1 MCDTIIAT
9 NSATANGITLFGKNS
24 DREPNEAQYMVSVP
38 ATDHKTPS
46 SLTCTYIDIPQ
57 VAHTYA
63 ILISKPFWMWGAE
76 MGSNEHGVTIGNEAV
91 FTKVRQRM
99 EPSLTGMDLLRLGL
113 ERGASARE
121 ALDVITGLLTEFGQ
135 GGNCGLTHD
144 FRYHNSFL
152 IADPKEA
159 WVLETAGQEWAA
171 KQVHGIYA
179 ISNGLTIGKD
189 FDLCSENLIEY
200 AIEKKWCKDA
210 DDFDFANCYADPIY
224 SHLSDCKGRSSRA
237 VSFLKKVE
245 GKLTV
250 FDMMSVLRDHG
261 EDQACE
267 YPKGLGKQTL
277 CMHAGFGPVRNS
289 QTVGSLVSYLDERQA
304 VHFFTGTAAPCTS
317 IFKPMWIDTM
327 LPDMGDAPND
337 KVDDSSL
344 FWKHE
349 YIHRTLIH
357 SMKDQLKLLR
367 DDRNQLE
374 EKFVNE
380 SLQAVGQQADV
391 RNAIV
396 MNSYMQAMDVEN
408 LWVEKV
414 KQLTPTRSKLPLL
427 AQKAWKKFNFE
438 AKINLNV

>member
-9 NSATANGITLFGKNS
+9 NSTTANGITLFAKNS

-38 ATDHKTPS
+38 ANDHDLPS

-57 VAHTYA
+57 VAHTHA

-76 MGSNEHGVTIGNEAV
+76 MGTNEHGVTIGNEAV
-91 FTKVRQRM
+91 FTKIPQTM

-113 ERGASARE
+113 ERGASAKE
-121 ALDVITGLLTEFGQ
+121 ALDVITGLLAEFGQ

-159 WVLETAGQEWAA
+159 WVLETAGKEWAA

-179 ISNGLTIGKD
+179 ISNGLTIEKD
-189 FDLCSENLIEY
+189 FDICSDNLISL

-210 DDFDFANCYADPIY
+210 EDFNFAKCYSDPVY
-224 SHLSDCKGRSSRA
+224 THLSDCKGRSARA
-237 VSFLKKVE
+237 VAFLKKVE

-261 EDQACE
+261 EDQFYE
-267 YPKGLGKQTL
+267 YPKGLSKQTV
-277 CMHAGFGPVRNS
+277 CMHAGYGPIRNS
-289 QTVGSLVSYLDERQA
+289 QTVGAMVSYLDVRQPT
-304 VHFFTGTAAPCTS
+304 HFYTGTAATCTS
-317 IFKPMWIDTM
+317 IFKPVWIDTL
-327 LPDMGDAPND
+327 LPDMGAIPNE
-337 KVDDSSL
+337 KADDSSL

-349 YIHRTLIH
+349 YIHRKAI
-357 SMKDQLKLLR
+357 SNMKDHLRLLSE
-367 DDRNQLE
+367 DRNQLE
-374 EKFVNE
+374 EKVVNE
-380 SLQAVGQQADV
+380 SLQAICQQSDV

-396 MNSYMQAMDVEN
+396 MNSFMEAMDVEN
-408 LWVEKV
+408 SWMEKMQNSSKVGNNLPILV
-414 KQLTPTRSKLPLL
+414 K
-427 AQKAWKKFNFE
+427 KAWEKLNKE
-438 AKINLNV
+438 ADINLNV